1 MKQINPP
8 EIALYFFEHEPKV
21 AIVNHANRTNFIIA
35 VLLINIQTERVV
47 TMRCGIQLTG
57 TDVRRVRPQSSEN
70 IVVTPKCFHRP
81 PPLLRRS
88 SP

>member
-35 VLLINIQTERVV
+35 VLLINI
-47 TMRCGIQLTG
+47 
-57 TDVRRVRPQSSEN
+57 
-70 IVVTPKCFHRP
+70 
-81 PPLLRRS
+81 
-88 SP
+88 